1 MPGEDHLPVYA
12 RQPVDRMLG
21 TMPDLTQALALTSLV
36 GGTLE
41 YAILMRH
48 REDRRR
54 AARHL
59 DEVQATGREALFRAH
74 LLNRGG
80 GSRRWRIAGTRFR

>member
-1 MPGEDHLPVYA
+1 MAE
-12 RQPVDRMLG
+12 
-21 TMPDLTQALALTSLV
+21 LTQALAFTSLI

-54 AARHL
+54 EARHVH
-59 DEVQATGREALFRAH
+59 EAEAAGREALFRAH
-74 LLNRGG
+74 LLERGRG
-80 GSRRWRIAGTRFR
+80 TRRWGIAGTRFR